1 MMNLNG
7 KGGIAMKTKFIFM
20 LSFAVVAMSCVKE
33 VITENN
39 LPEEN
44 VESVLIPMEFT
55 TSLETK
61 AGIVDEEMTV
71 EWAENDAITIFD
83 NLGGKNTFT
92 TAVGGANSLF
102 SGEVT
107 EGSTEFYALYP
118 QRTSS
123 AKFDTETKVITSKL
137 FPDQNAVVGSYAV
150 GNGGAVMVAKADD
163 ENRLYFKNMTSHIR
177 FTLAEDMTNVKSITL
192 MGNKNEAIAGQY
204 KIDFSGSEPV
214 ITVST
219 PDTYVTLRRNDGE
232 NLVPG
237 DYFFTVLPV
246 KFAEGFTVI
255 LSMADG
261 TQVAKK
267 TTKEITALNKRNQV
281 LPMAALPSSAYKNHM
296 NYFVKYNDGFD
307 ITIGGYTFSKTTHE
321 TVKLVNDTY
330 ANGNVNAD
338 GLYFIDPS
346 CTVAK
351 FSKAQAYSN
360 LVVVGS
366 DASVRSKFDF
376 NRQGRPLENGSVIL
390 MANLDC
396 TVGAKNAFAQNTETK
411 DHSFTKFGDIIFSN
425 CHFRNVGKNF
435 MEFKSSAFT
444 NVNVNIEDCEF
455 GFNAAAVYVLN
466 ASSLESVAQNITM
479 KNNVFYAESGTTM
492 TAFKLIHSDKLSI
505 EKLNVDRNTYVGTV
519 VETNILRLG
528 DVSTTLDFSRNLF
541 VECSTDTDIKLI
553 TLRVGTNKAKVTGVI
568 TNNYYYTT
576 GSAAIGMGV
585 GKSALSSMETINS
598 TAVMTSSPLSATWNP
613 AAGTFGPY
621 AFAEGVSNTVGAW
634 RADMK
639 VTAETA
645 NCAAAGYTSVELGTL

>member
-1 MMNLNG
+1 M
-7 KGGIAMKTKFIFM
+7 
-20 LSFAVVAMSCVKE
+20 AMSCAKE
-33 VITENN
+33 VLPENN

-44 VESVLIPMEFT
+44 AEAGLVPMEFA

-61 AGIVDEEMTV
+61 AGIVDDEGTV
-71 EWAENDAITIFD
+71 EWNDGDAITVFD

-92 TAVGGANSLF
+92 TETGGASSVF
-102 SGEVT
+102 TGEVT
-107 EGSTEFYALYP
+107 EGASEFYALYP

-123 AKFDTETKVITSKL
+123 AKFDAETKVITSKL
-137 FPDQNAVVGSYAV
+137 FPDQNAVLGSYAT
-150 GNGGAVMVAKADD
+150 GNGGAVMVAKAGAD
-163 ENRLYFKNMTSHIR
+163 NTLSFKNMTSHIR
-177 FTLAEDMTNVKSITL
+177 FTLAEDMTDVKSITL
-192 MGNKNEAIAGQY
+192 MGNRSEAVAGQY
-204 KIDFSGSEPV
+204 TIDFSGAEPV
-214 ITVST
+214 IAVSK

-232 NLVPG
+232 ALVPG

-246 KFAEGFTVI
+246 EFAEGFTVI
-255 LSMADG
+255 LSKTDG

-267 TTKEITALNKRNQV
+267 TTKNITSLNVRNKV
-281 LPMAALPSSAYKNHM
+281 LPMAPLASSAYKNHM

-307 ITIGGYTFSKTTHE
+307 ITIGGYTFNKTTHE
-321 TVKLVNDTY
+321 TAKLVNDTY

-351 FSKAQAYSN
+351 FSKAQAYSD
-360 LVVVGS
+360 LIVVGS

-376 NRQGRPLENGSVIL
+376 YRQGRPMDEGAVIL

-396 TVGAKNAFAQNTETK
+396 TVGSKNAFAQNVAT
-411 DHSFTKFGDIIFSN
+411 DGHHFAAFGDVVFYD
-425 CHFRNVGKNF
+425 CHFRNVGMHF
-435 MEFKSSAFT
+435 MQFNGSAFT
-444 NVNVNIEDCEF
+444 KVNVYIEDCEF
-455 GFNAAAVYVLN
+455 GFNAAEVYVLN
-466 ASSLESVAQNITM
+466 AASLESAAQNITM

-492 TAFKLIHSDKLSI
+492 TGFKLIHSDKLSI

-519 VETNILRLG
+519 VGTNILRLG
-528 DVSTTLDFSRNLF
+528 DVSSTLDFSRNLF
-541 VECSTDTDIKLI
+541 VECSTTTDIKLI
-553 TLRVGTNKAKVTGVI
+553 TLRVGTNKANVTGVI

-576 GSAAIGMGV
+576 GTAGFGMGV
-585 GKSALSSMETINS
+585 GKSALTSMETINS
-598 TAVMTSSPLSATWNP
+598 TAALASSPLSGTWNP
-613 AAGTFGPY
+613 ATGTFGPY